1 MKNPD
6 LFFYIIQSS
15 DKFIYVLDFYY
26 NMHFKKF
33 QSHIYKDLHNSIL
46 KHSYNMNLEEII
58 MGKKIDTKLVLKFI
72 DGKIEENDLK
82 GYL

>member
-26 NMHFKKF
+26 NKHFKNF
-33 QSHIYKDLHNSIL
+33 QSHIYRDFHNRIL
-46 KHSYNMNLEEII
+46 KQSYNMNLEEII
-58 MGKKIDTKLVLKFI
+58 IGKKLDTKLVLKMVEN
-72 DGKIEENDLK
+72 KIEENDLK